1 MSKTHKTIPDGSI
14 KSKTFLSAIAPH
26 FPQAIIA
33 WDEHNVVQFWNS
45 AAEKL
50 FGYSQNDALS
60 QNLLTLL
67 SLNTSHSKDL
77 LPLLSNDSNH
87 NELKLFSC
95 HKDGDDLY
103 TLWQRLDSDIDPTET
118 NKYITAVIT
127 DKTESAYITQQAK
140 QEIQSFYELTEHY
153 NDVIYEH
160 DMEGNFTRISDAGAK
175 IIGYNKNEFLKLNVN
190 DVVEPQFIP
199 VIHKSIQQKIN
210 GEKTNNTYEI
220 QIHDKDNNKL
230 WIEVSN
236 RLIHVDGKPTVV
248 QGIIRNI
255 DDRKTFEINIKN
267 SEKKFRNIFDTID
280 DVYYHINSAGKFD
293 LISPSVYKHLGY
305 KQDEL
310 IDYKIEDLYTNPSER
325 EEVIRRLNEYG
336 SIRDYEIMLT
346 HKNGASIPFSISAS
360 MLLNDNG
367 EPEGIEGIARNIRS
381 RKEHEKILKTN
392 EQRFRRI
399 FESIQ
404 DVYFRAEDGII
415 KFVSPSCK
423 KMLGYAPE
431 EMIGHKAETFY
442 TNQDDRLNMLNHFY
456 EEGFLTDYE
465 INYKHKTG
473 ATVTCSLNLNGIND
487 DDDNVVALEG
497 TLRDITARK
506 NSDEALRSS
515 EQRFRRIFESFQD
528 TYYEA
533 DMEGSITLL
542 SPSVQGHYGYT
553 AEELVGKP
561 ASAVYANPKQRE
573 GLVEALQ
580 QKGYVNDY
588 EIMLVT
594 KSGELRPTSCS
605 TKLVFDESG
614 APIAVQGILRDI
626 AERKKSEVALRESE
640 ASFRSIFNSIPDAF
654 IEMNRFDTIVN
665 ASPSLN
671 QFSYEPESLIGSNIS
686 LLFDSNND
694 WKYIHRLLD
703 AQAEVKGIE
712 STLKTKNGDIIP
724 ISITAYKIFDELNP
738 SSNIVCI
745 LRDISSR
752 KRYEAELELARDRA
766 LEATRAKSAFLANMS
781 HELRTPLNAIIG
793 YSEMLREDAVD
804 SGKEEVAVDLL
815 KIQESGKHL
824 LSLISDILDLSKI
837 EAGKMEIYLETI
849 DLMPLLEETET
860 TIIPLAKQNNNNFT
874 YECSLTNTFITA
886 DKIRLKQSLYNL
898 LSNACKFTK
907 NGSISLKIY
916 QQEDQGLN
924 WICFNITDTGIGI
937 TKEQLGKLFNEFTQ
951 ADSTTTREF
960 GGTGL
965 GLVIS
970 QRFCQLMGGD
980 IEASSTYGEGS
991 TFIVKLP
998 LGE

>member
-1 MSKTHKTIPDGSI
+1 MSKTQETMPAGSFN
-14 KSKTFLSAIAPH
+14 SETFLSSIAPH

-33 WDEHNVVQFWNS
+33 WDKQNIIQFWNS

-50 FGYSQNDALS
+50 FGYTQNDAIN
-60 QNLLTLL
+60 QNLLSLL
-67 SLNTSHSKDL
+67 SVNSSHSKDL
-77 LPLLSNDSNH
+77 LPLLNNDSNH
-87 NELKLFSC
+87 KELKLFSC
-95 HKDGDDLY
+95 NKQGEDLY
-103 TLWQRLDSDIDPTET
+103 TFWQRLDADPDPDDT
-118 NKYITAVIT
+118 NNYTIAVIT

-160 DMEGNFTRISDAGAK
+160 DLKGNFTRISEAGAK
-175 IIGYNKNEFLKLNVN
+175 LIGYTKNEFLKLNVN
-190 DVVEPQFIP
+190 DVIEPQFLP
-199 VIHKSIQQKIN
+199 AIHKSIQQKIN
-210 GEKTNNTYEI
+210 GDKTSNIYEL
-220 QIHDKDNNKL
+220 QIHDKNNKIF

-236 RLIHVDGKPTVV
+236 RIIHVDGKPKAI

-280 DVYYHINSAGKFD
+280 DVYYHINTDGEFD

-305 KQDEL
+305 NQDEL
-310 IDYKIEDLYTNPSER
+310 IGYKIEDLYTDPLQR
-325 EEVIRRLNEYG
+325 EEVIRRLTEHG

-346 HKNGASIPFSISAS
+346 HKNGASIPFSISTTL
-360 MLLNDNG
+360 LLNDNG

-423 KMLGYAPE
+423 QMLGYAPE

-442 TNQDDRLNMLNHFY
+442 TNQDDRLIMLDHFY
-456 EEGFLTDYE
+456 DAGFLTDYE
-465 INYKHKTG
+465 INYKHANG
-473 ATVTCSLNLNGIND
+473 STVTCSLNLNGLND
-487 DDDNVVALEG
+487 DNDSIVAFEG

-515 EQRFRRIFESFQD
+515 EQRFRRIFESLQD

-533 DMEGSITLL
+533 DMEGNITLL
-542 SPSVQGHYGYT
+542 SPSVQGHYGYA

-561 ASAVYANPKQRE
+561 ASAVYADPKQRE

-614 APIAVQGILRDI
+614 TPIAVQGMLRDI
-626 AERKKSEVALRESE
+626 AERKKSEVALLESE

-654 IEMNRFDTIVN
+654 IEINRFDTIVN

-686 LLFDSNND
+686 LLFKKNNE
-694 WKYIHRLLD
+694 WKNIHHLLD
-703 AQAEVKGIE
+703 AQTEVKGIE
-712 STLKTKNGDIIP
+712 SSLKTKNGDTIP
-724 ISITAYKIFDELNP
+724 VSITAYKIIDEFNP
-738 SSNIVCI
+738 SSNIICI
-745 LRDISSR
+745 IRDISSR
-752 KRYEAELELARDRA
+752 KRYEAELELARDSA

-804 SGKEEVAVDLL
+804 DGKDDVAIDLL
-815 KIQESGKHL
+815 KIHDSGKHL

-837 EAGKMEIYLETI
+837 EAGKMEIYLETV
-849 DLMPLLEETET
+849 DLLPLLEETKT
-860 TIIPLAKQNNNNFT
+860 TITPLAKQNNNNFT
-874 YECSLTNTFITA
+874 CECLLKNTSIIA

-898 LSNACKFTK
+898 LSNSCKFTK

-916 QQEDQGLN
+916 QQKEQELN
-924 WICFNITDTGIGI
+924 WIYFSITDTGIGI
-937 TKEQLGKLFNEFTQ
+937 TEKQLGQLFSEFTQ

-970 QRFCQLMGGD
+970 QRFCQLMGGE
-980 IEASSTYGEGS
+980 IEATSIYGEGS

-998 LGE
+998 LSE